1 MKLFYSDKF
10 FEPQGGSPYLAML
23 TFVVLYY
30 VFTMVIG
37 LLVGGPAGHE
47 ICADWW
53 VGTFLGI
60 LPTSSRY
67 GIKIGRLKA
76 LLLLAVAAAFLYYAK
91 SITGVVVPF
100 TPADPMGTIEIVA
113 ALGAEII
120 IGLICVK
127 LVGRFVWK
135 GFLGNLFS

>member
-1 MKLFYSDKF
+1 M
-10 FEPQGGSPYLAML
+10 AML

-47 ICADWW
+47 ICADWL

-100 TPADPMGTIEIVA
+100 TPADPMGTI
-113 ALGAEII
+113 
-120 IGLICVK
+120 
-127 LVGRFVWK
+127 
-135 GFLGNLFS
+135 